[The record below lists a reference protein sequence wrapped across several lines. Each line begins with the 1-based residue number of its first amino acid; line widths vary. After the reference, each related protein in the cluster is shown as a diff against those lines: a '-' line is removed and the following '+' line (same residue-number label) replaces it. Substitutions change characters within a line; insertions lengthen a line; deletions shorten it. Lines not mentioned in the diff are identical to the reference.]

1 MSIKHLRTR
10 RAPTAAA
17 LLAAL
22 ALTGCAADADDGAED
37 KPDAS
42 GGAETTAD
50 AATSEEPPP
59 SAADGT
65 DYSNCSTQCEVEV
78 ETGTVFEFEAFT
90 LTVTEVT
97 EDGIEV
103 SRDDGDG
110 STGTSGMS
118 GGYCIDYLTA
128 NSSQGSCYG
137 VIEGEP
143 PAPTPAAGELA
154 LELLGATDGTAI
166 VRLTWG

>member
-1 MSIKHLRTR
+1 MSTKNLRAR
-10 RAPTAAA
+10 RVPAAAA

-22 ALTGCAADADDGAED
+22 ALAGCAADADDGAED
-37 KPDAS
+37 KPDSS
-42 GGAETTAD
+42 GGAEATAD

-78 ETGTVFEFEAFT
+78 EAGTVFEFEAFT

-110 STGTSGMS
+110 STGSSSMS
-118 GGYCIDYLTA
+118 GGYCITYLTN
-128 NSSQGSCYG
+128 NSSGGSCYG
-137 VIEGEP
+137 AVEEKP

-154 LELLGATDGTAI
+154 LELFDVTDGTAI
-166 VRLTWG
+166 IRLTWG